1 MTFFINSDEIA
12 LIETK
17 DAKWLEKRI
26 LMEKRKIERLRNSCT
41 IIEVNRNI
49 SRNSIKALQ
58 FSRFLFLML
67 F

>member
-58 FSRFLFLML
+58 FSRFLFPML

>member
-1 MTFFINSDEIA
+1 MKFFMNLDEIA

-41 IIEVNRNI
+41 IIEVNRNL
-49 SRNSIKALQ
+49 SRNSIKAL
-58 FSRFLFLML
+58 
-67 F
+67 